1 MLIKMSN
8 GSFGYREKT
17 PEGYSLHVVGK
28 TRLDPPFEVDEEVGN
43 DLIAR
48 GVAVRVD
55 VPQEA
60 PAQAAPPKGM
70 TDAHLDGGQFEAMTV
85 AELKELAGEMGLDV
99 SGIRKKA
106 DLIDR
111 ITAET
116 VYVDGDDGP
125 PELTDGDLV

>member
-1 MLIKMSN
+1 MLIKMTN

-55 VPQEA
+55 GPQEA
-60 PAQAAPPKGM
+60 PAQAAPPEGM
-70 TDAHLDGGQFEAMTV
+70 IEATMDGGQFEDMTV
-85 AELKELAGEMGLDV
+85 AELKKLAVEMGLDV

-106 DLIDR
+106 DLIDL
-111 ITAET
+111 ITSEI
-116 VYVDGDDGP
+116 VYVDEEDGP